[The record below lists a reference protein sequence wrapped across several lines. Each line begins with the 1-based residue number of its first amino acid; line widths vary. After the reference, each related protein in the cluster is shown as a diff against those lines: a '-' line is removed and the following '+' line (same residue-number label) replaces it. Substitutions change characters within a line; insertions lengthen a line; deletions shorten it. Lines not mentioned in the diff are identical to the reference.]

1 MKKLETAL
9 VFADIMG
16 AFKQPNPRSKEDFE

>member
-1 MKKLETAL
+1 MKKLENIH

-16 AFKQPNPRSKEDFE
+16 AFNNPIPRSKEDFE

>member
-1 MKKLETAL
+1 MKKLETDR

-16 AFKQPNPRSKEDFE
+16 TFKYPIPRSKEDFE

>member
-16 AFKQPNPRSKEDFE
+16 ALKKPSPRSKEDFE

>member
-1 MKKLETAL
+1 MKKLETTP

-16 AFKQPNPRSKEDFE
+16 AFNNPIPRSKEDFE

>member
-1 MKKLETAL
+1 MKKLETTL

-16 AFKQPNPRSKEDFE
+16 TSKKPIPRDKEDFE

>member
-16 AFKQPNPRSKEDFE
+16 TLKQPIPRSKEDFE